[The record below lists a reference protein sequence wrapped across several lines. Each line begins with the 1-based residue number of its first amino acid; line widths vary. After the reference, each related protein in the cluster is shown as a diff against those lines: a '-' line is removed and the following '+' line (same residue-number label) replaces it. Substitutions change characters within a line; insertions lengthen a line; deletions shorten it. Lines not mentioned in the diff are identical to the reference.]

1 MTDYRQ
7 KAETAFIKNLINDT
21 YPKGI
26 ISYVADSF
34 DFFRVITECLPK
46 LKNDILKRDGKLVIR
61 PDSGDPV
68 KIICGEHIEIIPD
81 DLSEEQAQDW
91 ATEYLSDRENEETEF
106 ARHGDGEPWG
116 IFLYKGK
123 YYKATAEIFWN
134 RYDKTYYYQDG
145 AKIKSWEGT
154 TLTPEEKGAV
164 VCLWEVFGGTI
175 TGENYK
181 VLDSHI
187 GLIYGDSITLQRA
200 EAIMK
205 GLKAKGF
212 ASCNVVFGI
221 GSYTYEHVTRDTYG
235 FAVKSTYGEVNNI
248 PQEIFKDP
256 ITDNGVKKSAK
267 GLLRVNEDFTLSD
280 QQTWEQEKTGL
291 LEIVFEDGKIT
302 KETSLSKIRELLNQ

>member
-1 MTDYRQ
+1 MIDYRQ

-21 YPKGI
+21 YPEGI

-68 KIICGEHIEIIPD
+68 KIICGTAIQ
-81 DLSEEQAQDW
+81 LS
-91 ATEYLSDRENEETEF
+91 S
-106 ARHGDGEPWG
+106 
-116 IFLYKGK
+116 
-123 YYKATAEIFWN
+123 
-134 RYDKTYYYQDG
+134 
-145 AKIKSWEGT
+145 
-154 TLTPEEKGAV
+154 LTPEIDFMNSVWKEDSVFKYENDFFIAKRNYIKTSTFGREHSYTLSKIIPTPEMKGAV
-164 VCLWEVFGGTI
+164 ECLWEVFGGTI
-175 TGENYK
+175 TKKGYK

-205 GLKAKGF
+205 GLEAKGF
-212 ASCNVVFGI
+212 ASCNIVFGI

-235 FAVKSTYGEVNNI
+235 FAVKSTYGEINGVA
-248 PQEIFKDP
+248 QEIFKDP

-267 GLLRVNEDFTLSD
+267 GLLRVNEDFSLSD
-280 QQTWEQEKTGL
+280 QQTWEQEGTGL
-291 LEIVFEDGKIT
+291 LEVVFENGKLV
-302 KETSLSKIRELLNQ
+302 KETSLADIRKLLNQ